1 MNYQKEDLKQGIT
14 IHQINTQNYKT
25 NLYAI
30 FLATPLKRENV
41 TLDALLTAVLRRG
54 TKNLPS
60 QQEISKKL
68 EIMYGASF
76 DCGIEKTG
84 DNHIMKFYLET
95 LNEEFLSSPEE
106 LTKQSIHILLDIV
119 FNPFIEQDA
128 FKVEYVEGEKQ
139 NLKQIIEA
147 KIDNKNKYAYDR
159 CTEEMFKNEPYGLY
173 KFGYI
178 EDLEKITPQNLY
190 AYYQKLLQTC
200 KIDIFV
206 SGDIEN
212 KDIQEIMKQN
222 ETVQLLQARK
232 PEYVINNETTE
243 KRNETN
249 TPKEVIESMQI
260 TQGKLVLG
268 LDVNQTN
275 PNSRFIASVYNAI
288 LGGGAN
294 SKLFQNVREKQSL
307 AYTANSG
314 YVRTKNSI
322 FIRCGIEIEN
332 YQKALDTIK
341 QQLEDIKQG
350 NFSKED
356 LQSSKELILASI
368 EGITEEQDTEIT
380 YYYGQELAD
389 TFVTIE
395 EYMQKIKEVT
405 KEQVVELAN
414 NISINT
420 IYFLKD

>member
-1 MNYQKEDLKQGIT
+1 MNYQKENLKQGIT
-14 IHQINTQNYKT
+14 IHQIQTQNYKT

-60 QQEISKKL
+60 QEEISKKL
-68 EIMYGASF
+68 EMMYGASF

-84 DNHIMKFYLET
+84 DNHIIKFYLET
-95 LNEEFLSSPEE
+95 LNEEFLPSPEN
-106 LTKQSIHILLDIV
+106 LTKQSISILLDIA
-119 FNPFIEQDA
+119 FNPLLEQNA
-128 FKVEYVEGEKQ
+128 FKQEYVDGEKQ
-139 NLKQIIEA
+139 NLKQIIES
-147 KIDNKNKYAYDR
+147 KIDNKSKYAYDR
-159 CTEEMFKNEPYGLY
+159 CIEEMFKNQPYGLY

-178 EDLEKITPQNLY
+178 EDLEKITPQSLY
-190 AYYQKLLQTC
+190 QYYQELLQKC
-200 KIDIFV
+200 KIDIFA
-206 SGDIEN
+206 SGEIQKQPIKEIITEN
-212 KDIQEIMKQN
+212 ENIQKIS
-222 ETVQLLQARK
+222 ARK
-232 PEYVINNETTE
+232 PEYVVNNETTE
-243 KRNETN
+243 IKENKET
-249 TPKEVIESMQI
+249 KEITESMQI
-260 TQGKLVLG
+260 TQGKLVIG

-275 PNSRFIASVYNAI
+275 QNSRFIASVYNAI

-322 FIRCGIEIEN
+322 FIRCGIEIAN
-332 YQKALDTIK
+332 YQKAVDTIK
-341 QQLEDIKQG
+341 EQLEDMKQG
-350 NFSKED
+350 NFTETD
-356 LQSSKELILASI
+356 LQDSKELILASI

-380 YYYGQELAD
+380 YYYGQELAN

-395 EYMQKIKEVT
+395 EYMQKIKDVT

-414 NISINT
+414 QISINT
-420 IYFLKD
+420 VYFLKD

>member
-1 MNYQKEDLKQGIT
+1 MNYQKEELKQGIT
-14 IHQINTQNYKT
+14 LHQIQTQNYKT

-41 TLDALLTAVLRRG
+41 TLDALLAAVLRRG
-54 TKNLPS
+54 TQNLPS
-60 QQEISKKL
+60 QEEISKKL
-68 EIMYGASF
+68 EMMYGASF

-95 LNEEFLSSPEE
+95 LNEEFLPSPEN
-106 LTKQSIHILLDIV
+106 LTKQSIAILLDIV
-119 FNPFIEQDA
+119 LNPFLENNA
-128 FKVEYVEGEKQ
+128 FKKEYVKGEKQ
-139 NLKQIIEA
+139 NLKQIIEG
-147 KIDNKNKYAYDR
+147 KIDNKSKYAYDR
-159 CTEEMFKNEPYGLY
+159 CTEEMFKNKPYGLY

-178 EDLEKITPQNLY
+178 EDLEAITPQSLY
-190 AYYQKLLQTC
+190 VYYQELLKKC

-206 SGDIEN
+206 SGKTEN
-212 KDIQEIMKQN
+212 NAIKEMITQN
-222 ETVQLLQARK
+222 EMIQRLQARK
-232 PEYVINNETTE
+232 SEYVVNNETTE
-243 KRNETN
+243 EKQEDS
-249 TPKEVIESMQI
+249 PKEITESMQI
-260 TQGKLVLG
+260 TQGKLVIG
-268 LDVNQTN
+268 LDVKQTN
-275 PNSRFIASVYNAI
+275 QNSRFIASVYNAI

-322 FIRCGIEIEN
+322 FIRCGIEIDN

-341 QQLEDIKQG
+341 QQLEDMKKG
-350 NFSKED
+350 NFTEED
-356 LQSSKELILASI
+356 LQNSKELILSSI

-380 YYYGQELAD
+380 YYYGQELAN

-395 EYMQKIKEVT
+395 EYIQKIKEVT
-405 KEQVVELAN
+405 KEQVIKLAN
-414 NISINT
+414 NIFINT

>member
-1 MNYQKEDLKQGIT
+1 MNYQKEELKQGIT
-14 IHQINTQNYKT
+14 LHQIQTQNYKT

-41 TLDALLTAVLRRG
+41 TLDALLAAVLRRG
-54 TKNLPS
+54 TQNLPS
-60 QQEISKKL
+60 QEEISKKL
-68 EIMYGASF
+68 EMMYGASF

-95 LNEEFLSSPEE
+95 LNEEFLPSPEN
-106 LTKQSIHILLDIV
+106 LTKQSIAILLDIV
-119 FNPFIEQDA
+119 LNPFLENNA
-128 FKVEYVEGEKQ
+128 FKKEYVKGEKQ
-139 NLKQIIEA
+139 NLRQIIEG
-147 KIDNKNKYAYDR
+147 KIDNKSKYAYDR
-159 CTEEMFKNEPYGLY
+159 CTEEMFKNKPYGLY

-178 EDLEKITPQNLY
+178 EDLEAITPQSLY
-190 AYYQKLLQTC
+190 VYYQELLKKC

-206 SGDIEN
+206 SGKTEN
-212 KDIQEIMKQN
+212 NAIKEMITQN
-222 ETVQLLQARK
+222 EMIQRLQARK
-232 PEYVINNETTE
+232 PEYVVNNETTE
-243 KRNETN
+243 EKQEDS
-249 TPKEVIESMQI
+249 PKETTESMQI
-260 TQGKLVLG
+260 TQGKLVIG
-268 LDVNQTN
+268 LDVKQTN
-275 PNSRFIASVYNAI
+275 QNSRFIASVYNAI

-322 FIRCGIEIEN
+322 FIRCGIEIDN

-341 QQLEDIKQG
+341 QQLEDMKKG
-350 NFSKED
+350 NFTEED
-356 LQSSKELILASI
+356 LQNSKELILSSI

-380 YYYGQELAD
+380 YYYGQELAN

-395 EYMQKIKEVT
+395 EYIQKIKEVT
-405 KEQVVELAN
+405 KEQVIKLAN
-414 NISINT
+414 NIFINT